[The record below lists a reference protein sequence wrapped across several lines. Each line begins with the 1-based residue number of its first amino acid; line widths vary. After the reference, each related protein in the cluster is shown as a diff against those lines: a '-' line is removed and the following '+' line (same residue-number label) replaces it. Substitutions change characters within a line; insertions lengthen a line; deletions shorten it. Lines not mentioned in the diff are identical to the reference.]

1 MEWMDNELLS
11 THTEMLLIPD
21 NFSINPLYPFPFNQ
35 SVSIRYDIPLDSKI
49 ELNIYNIYGK
59 HIYTLLNGKKHAGT
73 HTMSWNGVD
82 KNGVDVASGTYIIVL
97 QANNYINNREE
108 NTDYIWDDRKSKYI
122 YNNKRKETRKVILVK

>member
-1 MEWMDNELLS
+1 
-11 THTEMLLIPD
+11 
-21 NFSINPLYPFPFNQ
+21 
-35 SVSIRYDIPLDSKI
+35 
-49 ELNIYNIYGK
+49 
-59 HIYTLLNGKKHAGT
+59 
-73 HTMSWNGVD
+73 MSWNGVD